1 GDNDRV
7 MRWCV
12 GHNEGGIVV
21 GGNYQGNQPNQL
33 TGLTG
38 LSFDNEENLYVVDN
52 RNHRVQ
58 KYEKFFN

>member
-1 GDNDRV
+1 

-33 TGLTG
+33 TGLT
-38 LSFDNEENLYVVDN
+38 
-52 RNHRVQ
+52 
-58 KYEKFFN
+58 